1 MRKALRI
8 LGWTAA
14 AGALLLAAAAVAA
27 KLYFT
32 PARLKALTLDYAA
45 RNLRREISFDSV
57 KLDLTGLAIS
67 GLRVSEYPDFKKGEF
82 LSAEAFSVRP
92 SLRALLHGRLSINS
106 VTASGLKLKVKEL
119 KKDTYNFSDL
129 VAPAAPAPAARP
141 AARKEA
147 APQLSVSSLRIKSS
161 RFSYANAAGDMRV
174 ELRDI
179 DLAASDISPDGLF
192 PVSGS
197 FALDVASP
205 YFKGSLPVK
214 LKGRLALGNFN
225 VEKGRA
231 EIEKASLALGGVK
244 AELKGSLT
252 NLMEPDARISVAVKQ
267 FSTADLKGVVKG
279 LPAKV
284 LLPEIDADADF
295 KLTLKDVRLRSVAF
309 KAGAFSGSLK
319 GRAAWEPKTSYDL
332 SADVKATLPE
342 GDTTQLARRLK
353 QFPIPRGLKLPM
365 ISVSASAVLRDGR
378 AEVRKFS
385 LDCDALSASGSAS
398 ADFGGAALRASGS
411 AKAEVKSLAK
421 LAAVA
426 PDLTGDYKLSG
437 AASAA
442 LDFSLGAAL
451 AVKGSAALRGAG
463 GEFAGHALSAL
474 NGSADFTLDS
484 VSAQKLEGRLD
495 GEPFTASFRA
505 KDVLK
510 HPKAEFDVKLA
521 KLALKDL
528 PAGQPAAGQPKP
540 AEKRPQ
546 FYADVAGRAEVGA
559 IQHPNFSCGPASL
572 KLDLRNISQDLKA
585 LDGTASFTAGPG
597 KFSDLYALAGK
608 YKAAKVALYPL
619 IVLQK
624 ASKLVKTLKLPDFND
639 VAFDRIEGDY
649 SFAKGLMRLNKS
661 SLTASVA
668 DASSTGTIDL
678 PSEKLDMRLSTELKK
693 ASGISMSAP
702 VVLNVKGTLSDPS
715 VKPDV
720 KSLVEQPAIKKA
732 VEKVLPG
739 ADKLLKGLFKK

>member
-82 LSAEAFSVRP
+82 LSAEGFSVRP
-92 SLRALLHGRLSINS
+92 SLRALLRGRLAINS

-129 VAPAAPAPAARP
+129 VTPAAPAPAARP
-141 AARKEA
+141 ASRREA
-147 APQLSVSSLRIKSS
+147 APALSVSSLRVRNS
-161 RFSYANAAGDMRV
+161 RFSYANAAGDLAV
-174 ELRDI
+174 DLRDI
-179 DLAASDISPDGLF
+179 DLSASDISPEGLF
-192 PVSGS
+192 PVEGS
-197 FALDVASP
+197 FALDVTSP

-214 LKGRLALGNFN
+214 LKGRLALGNFDPAR
-225 VEKGRA
+225 GRA
-231 EIEKASLALGGVK
+231 EIEKAAVSLGGVK

-252 NLMEPDARISVAVKQ
+252 DLMEPDARISVSVKQ
-267 FSTADLKGVVKG
+267 FSTADLKGIVKG

-295 KLTLKDVRLRSVAF
+295 KLTLKDVKLRSVAF
-309 KAGAFSGSLK
+309 RAGAVSGSLK
-319 GRAAWEPKTSYDL
+319 GRAAWEPRTSYDL
-332 SADVKATLPE
+332 SAEVKATLPE
-342 GDTTQLARRLK
+342 GDTTQLARRFR

-365 ISVSASAVLRDGR
+365 TSVAASLALRDGR
-378 AEVRKFS
+378 AEVKRFS
-385 LDCDALSASGSAS
+385 LDCDALAASGAAS
-398 ADFGGAALRASGS
+398 ADFGGPRLRASGTF
-411 AKAEVKSLAK
+411 KAEVRSLAK

-426 PDLTGDYKLSG
+426 PDLTGAYKLSG
-437 AASAA
+437 AASAEAAFSFGPA
-442 LDFSLGAAL
+442 LS
-451 AVKGSAALRGAG
+451 VKGGAALRGAG
-463 GEFAGHALSAL
+463 AEFAGYAFSGVGGA
-474 NGSADFTLDS
+474 AEFTLDS
-484 VSAQKLEGRLD
+484 FSAPRLEGRLD
-495 GEPFTASFRA
+495 GEPFTASFRVR
-505 KDVLK
+505 DILK

-521 KLALKDL
+521 KLALKD
-528 PAGQPAAGQPKP
+528 PPPGGPAAAQARP
-540 AEKRPQ
+540 AAKQAQ
-546 FYADVAGRAEVGA
+546 FYSDVMGRAEIGA
-559 IQHPNFSCGPASL
+559 IRHPNFSCGPASL

-597 KFSDLYALAGK
+597 KFTDLYALAGK

-624 ASKLVKTLKLPDFND
+624 ASRLVKTLKLPDFND

-678 PSEKLDMRLSTELKK
+678 PTERLDLRLATELKK

-702 VVLNVKGTLSDPS
+702 VVLDVKGTFSDPS

-720 KSLVEQPAIKKA
+720 KSIISQPAVKKA
-732 VEKVLPG
+732 VDKVLPG